1 MLSRAGAFSDARGIL
16 NWYFPNE
23 VRCVVFVIIHWCEW
37 NVIGHALGRGG
48 TDMYLSGSGGL
59 LIPSGW
65 RCLSFK
71 RRWGDRRRSHVPP
84 TLNHSLTTAPGVTFH
99 CPTAFSPRC
108 PPLLR
113 GGSTMVS
120 RPSTVTLCPASHW
133 SHCPSSGR
141 CSYACRPVFQS
152 GRWRFHCGLS
162 LTHFRVHTLLLL
174 LSFCVTFS
182 FSLSWTSS
190 QLTVL

>member
-1 MLSRAGAFSDARGIL
+1 MKRYRT
-16 NWYFPNE
+16 
-23 VRCVVFVIIHWCEW
+23 C
-37 NVIGHALGRGG
+37 IGEGG
-48 TDMYLSGSGGL
+48 TVMYLSGSGGL
-59 LIPSGW
+59 LVPSGW

-113 GGSTMVS
+113 GGSAMVS
-120 RPSTVTLCPASHW
+120 RPSTVPLCPASHW

-141 CSYACRPVFQS
+141 RSYACGPVFQS
-152 GRWRFHCGLS
+152 GRWRFLWVSHS
-162 LTHFRVHTLLLL
+162 LTFVYTR
-174 LSFCVTFS
+174 SFFFFS
-182 FSLSWTSS
+182 PSVSHSPSPLSWTSS